1 MSLTLDQYQVL
12 ALHTEPK
19 RAVLDR
25 LTNASLGIAGE
36 SGEIADH
43 IKKYLYHGHDLDGS
57 FLAKEIGDVLWYLAV
72 MSDAIGLTLSEV
84 AQMNVNK
91 LNARYPE
98 GFSEERSKN
107 RDG

>member
-12 ALHTEPK
+12 ALRTEPK

-57 FLAKEIGDVLWYLAV
+57 FLEKEIGDVLWYLAV

>member
-1 MSLTLDQYQVL
+1 MDMTLDQYQVL
-12 ALHTEPK
+12 ALRTEPK
-19 RAVLDR
+19 RDVLDR
-25 LTNASLGIAGE
+25 LTNASLGISGE
-36 SGEIADH
+36 SGEVADH
-43 IKKYLYHGHDLDGS
+43 IKKHIYHGHDLDTH

-72 MSDAIGLTLSEV
+72 LSDTIGLTLSEV

-91 LNARYPE
+91 LSARYPD